1 MSEKFEVP
9 PEHSRILSS
18 PYTPSQPWSKIIIA
32 FAAGL
37 ACAVLVI
44 TATFVW
50 PRGNSDSAKVTAE
63 SSRVALAK
71 KATTPAPKATDGS
84 AQRDEAQR
92 ADTSASTESANAA
105 PSEPTA
111 QDDPCAREAW
121 PYVSQKCAG
130 KQRTRN
136 VRVITTDRTAPS
148 TIVTAV
154 PETSPRASEPAP
166 RTTDGSAPPAASVAL
181 APTQAAPAE
190 SASNAATSAA
200 SAAPIAPAPSE
211 QIASPIVTPA
221 AASEVPMPKA
231 KPDAI
236 ARTEPE
242 TTGSAPATETER
254 EAPIAAAPAQES
266 KSSRKSRERHDRRD
280 ARSNAR
286 RDTAR
291 ANPDRQEN
299 ARQSARQD
307 ESPFIGDEPRDS
319 RASRSRGA
327 QEQATRSTRSR
338 TIQVDDDDDG
348 VPATRSVR
356 IRDDRRDARGDR
368 RDERRIVIERAAEPE
383 RVERSYAREEKP
395 KLPFPFFFL
404 GGGNND

>member
-1 MSEKFEVP
+1 MSEKFDVP
-9 PEHSRILSS
+9 REHSRILSS
-18 PYTPSQPWSKIIIA
+18 PYTPSQPWTKIIIA

-37 ACAVLVI
+37 ACAMLVI

-71 KATTPAPKATDGS
+71 KATTPAPKATDEP
-84 AQRDEAQR
+84 APRDEAQP
-92 ADTSASTESANAA
+92 ADASGSPDAANAT
-105 PSEPTA
+105 PSEATA

-154 PETSPRASEPAP
+154 PETSPRDTDPAP
-166 RTTDGSAPPAASVAL
+166 RTTDGAAPSAASVAL
-181 APTQAAPAE
+181 APSQAAPVE
-190 SASNAATSAA
+190 SAPSAAT
-200 SAAPIAPAPSE
+200 PNAPAPAQE
-211 QIASPIVTPA
+211 TAAPNIVPTA

-242 TTGSAPATETER
+242 TTGSAPAV
-254 EAPIAAAPAQES
+254 EAEHQAPVAAAPVQES
-266 KSSRKSRERHDRRD
+266 KSSRKSRERRDRHD
-280 ARSNAR
+280 ARSNSR

-291 ANPDRQEN
+291 ANPE
-299 ARQSARQD
+299 RQD
-307 ESPFIGDEPRDS
+307 NVGRDDTRFVGDEPRDS
-319 RASRSRGA
+319 RASRSRSA

-338 TIQVDDDDDG
+338 TIQVNDDDDAA
-348 VPATRSVR
+348 PTTRSVR
-356 IRDDRRDARGDR
+356 TRDERRNARDARDDGRDARGDR
-368 RDERRIVIERAAEPE
+368 RDERRTVTERAAEPE
-383 RVERSYAREEKP
+383 RVDRSYAREDKP
-395 KLPFPFFFL
+395 RLPFPFFFL
-404 GGGNND
+404 GGNND